1 MSKFT
6 ICFVNKIYPIG
17 GSGTFIQNFK
27 NYLKKKKYII
37 LELKN
42 KKIDYIFITG
52 SNFRNIIPI
61 LYKKLFGSKI
71 INRVDGKNWIYK
83 YKSSSILNYIYS
95 YLQNLNI
102 LLFQLISDK
111 IIYQS
116 NYVKKTW
123 QKKNL
128 QNKSVT
134 IYNASFPNYKKRD
147 FDKRIKPVLISVE
160 GSINS
165 AFNSKKLIDC
175 IGKNYKYEI
184 YGKVSKDFKRYFYKK
199 KNITFHGVVSRSRIK
214 NILKKN
220 KKYIF
225 ISLEMYPAC
234 PNSVIE
240 AINHGIPV
248 IGYNQGSMRE
258 IIKNKYG
265 KLLNVD
271 NKFNFRKSKLFQAIQ
286 QININYRKFNLK
298 LKNIDKKF
306 KLNYMLKKYE
316 SEINKT

>member
-27 NYLKKKKYII
+27 NYLKKKKHII
-37 LELKN
+37 LELK
-42 KKIDYIFITG
+42 KKNIDYIFITG
-52 SNFRNIIPI
+52 SNFRNVIPI
-61 LYKKLFGSKI
+61 IYKKLFGSKI
-71 INRVDGKNWIYK
+71 INRVDGKNWTYK
-83 YKSSSILNYIYS
+83 YKSSSKLKYIHS
-95 YLQNLNI
+95 YLQNLNV
-102 LLFQLISDK
+102 LFFQLISDK

-128 QNKSVT
+128 QKKSVT
-134 IYNASFPNYKKRD
+134 IYNASFPNFKKRN
-147 FDKRIKPVLISVE
+147 FDKRIKPILISVE

-165 AFNSKKLIDC
+165 AFNSEKLIEC
-175 IGKNYKYEI
+175 IGENYRYEI
-184 YGKVSKDFKRYFYKK
+184 YGKVSKDFKRYFYRK
-199 KNITFHGVVSRSRIK
+199 KNITFHGEVSRNQIK
-214 NILKKN
+214 KILKKS

-258 IIKNKYG
+258 IIKNEHG

-271 NKFNFRKSKLFQAIQ
+271 SNFNFSKSKLLQAIE
-286 QININYRKFNLK
+286 QINVNYKKYNLK
-298 LKNIDKKF
+298 LKYIDKKF